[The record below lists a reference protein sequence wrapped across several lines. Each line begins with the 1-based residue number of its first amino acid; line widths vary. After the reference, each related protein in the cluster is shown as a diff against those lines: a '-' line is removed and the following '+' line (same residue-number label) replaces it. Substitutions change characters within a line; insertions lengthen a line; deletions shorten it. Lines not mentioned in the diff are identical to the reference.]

1 MPRNEFMK
9 LSRRARVRL
18 GILKELAYFG
28 LVIASVLVTHLLLK
42 LFVV

>member
-1 MPRNEFMK
+1 MK

-18 GILKELAYFG
+18 VLLKELAYFG
-28 LVIASVLVTHLLLK
+28 LVIASVLVTHLLVK